1 MCVCI
6 GLKGEEEEEEGEEE
20 EEEEEDK
27 KKKQRNKDTAGT
39 KTCSKHQQSKACFK
53 LTLALLVSD

>member
-6 GLKGEEEEEEGEEE
+6 GLKGEEEEEEGE

-39 KTCSKHQQSKACFK
+39 KTCSKQQQSKACFK